1 MIEVN
6 MASVFYVGGA
16 FAITGVLAFLAIRAR
31 PRPRGADGVVGR
43 AILDPEPAPHPYR
56 FRSAAR

>member
-16 FAITGVLAFLAIRAR
+16 FAITGVLAFRD
-31 PRPRGADGVVGR
+31 PRTTT
-43 AILDPEPAPHPYR
+43 
-56 FRSAAR
+56 AARR